1 MDGSHGYAPS
11 VGVALGCERSSGSSV
26 RPPVM
31 FMAARPLRRK
41 SASRCFFAA
50 AAMAGS
56 SIFGGRFD
64 GGGKAGA
71 LGLNPGKII
80 ESSQDS
86 DKVGMASGRKSVC
99 KAAP

>member
-1 MDGSHGYAPS
+1 ME
-11 VGVALGCERSSGSSV
+11 V
-26 RPPVM
+26 
-31 FMAARPLRRK
+31 RPLRCK
-41 SASRCFFAA
+41 SASRCLCAA

-56 SIFGGRFD
+56 SIFGG
-64 GGGKAGA
+64 GGGAGGKAGA

-80 ESSQDS
+80 ESSRDS